1 MMAWENLE
9 EPINENEND
18 EDNNSF
24 EDEEYEK
31 ENLKEDEEAADEHSE
46 TSCSTDYVNVNEK
59 EFEENILLP
68 GNMRTEPQYIN
79 LRNWKENT
87 RRKD

>member
-31 ENLKEDEEAADEHSE
+31 ENLNEDEEPADEHSE
-46 TSCSTDYVNVNEK
+46 TSVAQIM
-59 EFEENILLP
+59 F
-68 GNMRTEPQYIN
+68 M
-79 LRNWKENT
+79 
-87 RRKD
+87 